1 MKNTHTDKA
10 SKEERIRPLK
20 VLALDIGEATIGLA
34 ISDELG
40 ITAQGLPTLQ
50 RKGVKEDIDALHRI
64 VTESGV
70 DELLLGLPRNMNGS
84 IGIQGEK
91 VLTFGKCLEQ
101 SLGRPVRFWDERLT
115 TVAAERTL
123 IQAGMRRSRRR
134 KAIDRVAAIL
144 ILQGYLDSQRSDHG
158 E

>member
-1 MKNTHTDKA
+1 MKNTQKDKA
-10 SKEERIRPLK
+10 SKREGIRPLK

-34 ISDELG
+34 VSDELG

-50 RKGVKEDIDALHRI
+50 RKGVKKDIDALRRI
-64 VTESGV
+64 VKEFGV
-70 DELLLGLPRNMNGS
+70 DKILLGLPRNMNGS
-84 IGIQGEK
+84 IGTQGER

-134 KAIDRVAAIL
+134 KTIDRVAAVL
-144 ILQGYLDSQRSDHG
+144 ILQGYLDSQRGHH
-158 E
+158 EE